1 MDTSKDKLLSVS
13 IMTAAVILAGAW
25 IYTARLN
32 VPADAGA
39 LSADQIAALRES
51 VIPAG
56 GIVLP
61 VVWGDLGK
69 QMAAAG
75 VIDQQ
80 KMEALYADRGGMDE
94 ASERLLTS
102 SDNGNLKITDKNA
115 PVVLNLLWA
124 LGLGNKDDILEKGPM
139 TAPQYKGAGGFAST
153 GGWTLAHGGAM
164 DHYSRHSFVTLAP
177 EQQALVERVAK
188 GIYRPCCNNATH
200 FPDCNHGMAMLGLL
214 ELMAAQGADEAAMYK
229 TALQVNA
236 FWFPDNYLTI
246 AQFLKTKGIS
256 WDKADA
262 KGVLGAEFSSA
273 SGYQQVLSQVQPV
286 QKKGGGSCGV

>member
-32 VPADAGA
+32 VPAGA
-39 LSADQIAALRES
+39 ETLDTDQVTALKES
-51 VIPAG
+51 VMPAQG
-56 GIVLP
+56 VTLP
-61 VVWGDLGK
+61 VVWGDLGR

-75 VIDQQ
+75 IIDQQ
-80 KMEALYADRGGMDE
+80 KLESLYADRGGMDE
-94 ASERLLTS
+94 GSKRLLTS
-102 SDNGNLKITDKNA
+102 SDNGNLKITSGNA
-115 PVVLNLLWA
+115 QVVLNLLWA
-124 LGLGNKDDILEKGPM
+124 LGLGNKNDILEKGPM
-139 TAPQYKGAGGFAST
+139 ADPRYKGAGGFAST
-153 GGWTLAHGGAM
+153 GGWSLASGDAM
-164 DHYSRHSFVTLAP
+164 THYSRHAMAVLTP
-177 EQQALVERVAK
+177 EQQALVERAAK

-214 ELMAAQGADEAAMYK
+214 ELMAAQGADEAALYK

-273 SGYQQVLSQVQPV
+273 SGYQQILSQVQPL